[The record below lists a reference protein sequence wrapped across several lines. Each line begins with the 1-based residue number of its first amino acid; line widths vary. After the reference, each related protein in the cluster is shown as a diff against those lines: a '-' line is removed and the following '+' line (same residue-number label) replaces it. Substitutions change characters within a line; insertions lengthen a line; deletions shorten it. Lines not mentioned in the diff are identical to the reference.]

1 MPFAPGNLSET
12 RCRTVFLET
21 SSSFVHSSISLRI
34 RYLVPR
40 TFNPF
45 EVPLALSDVAPGPS
59 QNSSHN
65 SFRPSLSIDE
75 GEGSPEQPVGH
86 HTRCAPIPSEQP
98 RQGSEIVR
106 GDRPVDSLGPWVRS
120 EARICIAHERGGCLR
135 HRCIHGMCRRRQNVS
150 APSAPDF
157 SLPDRQVSKAILCKC
172 ANRCYVGAMN
182 SVLARR
188 SLDGHN
194 RRYPR
199 SKNLDQSIRIGGE
212 SRREREDGFC
222 NSSAQR

>member
-1 MPFAPGNLSET
+1 MPSPRGNLSET
-12 RCRTVFLET
+12 HWDTGSLET
-21 SSSFVHSSISLRI
+21 SGGFVQSSTSLRI
-34 RYLVPR
+34 RYLRPC
-40 TFNPF
+40 TINPF
-45 EVPLALSDVAPGPS
+45 EEPLALTEVAPGTT
-59 QNSSHN
+59 QNSSYN

-75 GEGSPEQPVGH
+75 GEGSSEEPIGH

-106 GDRPVDSLGPWVRS
+106 GDRLVDSLGPWVRS
-120 EARICIAHERGGCLR
+120 EARVCIAHERGGWLR
-135 HRCIHGMCRRRQNVS
+135 HRCIQGRCRRRQNVS

-172 ANRCYVGAMN
+172 ADRCYVGAMN
-182 SVLARR
+182 SVFARR

-199 SKNLDQSIRIGGE
+199 SKNLDQSIRIGAE
-212 SRREREDGFC
+212 S
-222 NSSAQR
+222 